1 MGSSLLVPVSS
12 TIGQSKWSWIGK
24 RSRKLEDIAAYDE
37 ASRGPWGSLVLLLK
51 KGPRESVSF
60 GAVITILA
68 LSIPPFLQQTTAVV
82 LEDRQADMANATLHG
97 LNWWAEGLRTESG
110 TRRVKDDMV
119 MAINRGL
126 FFDGNSSDPFLT
138 GALRPRPQC
147 PTGNCSFPAFES
159 LAVCSECADISQFLT
174 MHNSSSADECKSNT
188 QKYGNYSADYWS
200 FGQVGEG
207 CARWSLPNGYRSDWL
222 DSGSHV
228 LMSTSSSRSPLLLRP
243 GLSILNLTAVSP
255 CWYFQPDAPSSHFG
269 KFQACL
275 REHEEAKTQAQEC
288 NLHWCVHKY
297 ESEMTNGVLR
307 ENIISTT
314 HSGDYAPGFMYSFYP
329 PNSSTSYLV
338 IPGMAGMDL
347 GRNIIYPDMEV
358 GVIKGKF
365 SVHRDATE
373 LVSAYLQ
380 SELEGF
386 TGVDDGYT
394 TRGQIGKT
402 YVRRLYMVNP
412 GRYRRDYNARN
423 FDMSPM
429 FETMALSMTTAL
441 RTPRTQLDRAD
452 YDVTK
457 DGFEPNDD
465 SWDLPTVW
473 QSIETRPIRLVPVL
487 RVRWAWVSLPAAL
500 EILTLLLLCYMV
512 RCDSQ
517 RRLPIWKSSTL
528 PLILLGSEMHDAV
541 GDNIPRHIVDM
552 EMLAKGVSVEPDI
565 GMGRALQQP
574 DQDTLED
581 GWASDVAGSRNI

>member
-24 RSRKLEDIAAYDE
+24 RRRKLEDIAAYDE

-51 KGPRESVSF
+51 KGPREPVSF

-119 MAINRGL
+119 MASNRGL

-147 PTGNCSFPAFES
+147 PTGNCSFTAFES

-200 FGQVGEG
+200 FGKVGEG
-207 CARWSLPNGYRSDWL
+207 CARWSLPNGYSSDWL

-255 CWYFQPDAPSSHFG
+255 CWYFQPDAPSSRFG

-288 NLHWCVHKY
+288 NLHWVY
-297 ESEMTNGVLR
+297 VQFL
-307 ENIISTT
+307 
-314 HSGDYAPGFMYSFYP
+314 P
-329 PNSSTSYLV
+329 PNSSIFYLV
-338 IPGMAGMDL
+338 FPGMAGIDL

-358 GVIKGKF
+358 G
-365 SVHRDATE
+365 
-373 LVSAYLQ
+373 

-412 GRYRRDYNARN
+412 GRYKRDYNARN